1 MEILF
6 WTVEVQQTPLR
17 DLSLLCERNRCRES
31 ETGEEEILKALEHHQ
46 TGKTPTHSRAEK
58 ALRSSQASLNG
69 SLSANWTTQP
79 PAQTEQHDVFS
90 PSKSTWVL
98 TERVGERALL
108 LSDLFILL
116 QVTHPLSAVASTLC
130 ATSPRPVP
138 LSPPWKPSCHG
149 REQSLYMDKQKNIQ
163 LFGWEGSCFFLFV
176 CFLAASVPRPY
187 EAVMRVIRCCS
198 MSQHTCTKDSM
209 SSSSPG
215 HRWRFDFQGRAEPPW
230 LLNRTQSGPRC
241 VFTDEPC
248 SMLGVDFGGMLFFFL
263 VFFF

>member
-6 WTVEVQQTPLR
+6 WTEEVQQTQLR

-79 PAQTEQHDVFS
+79 PAPPEQHDVFS

-116 QVTHPLSAVASTLC
+116 QVIHPLSAVTSTLC
-130 ATSPRPVP
+130 ATSPHPVP
-138 LSPPWKPSCHG
+138 LSPPWKPSCHVRDSENKLCTWINRQTYNSLDG
-149 REQSLYMDKQKNIQ
+149 RILV
-163 LFGWEGSCFFLFV
+163 FF
-176 CFLAASVPRPY
+176 CFLAASAPRPH
-187 EAVMRVIRCCS
+187 EAVTRVVHCC
-198 MSQHTCTKDSM
+198 
-209 SSSSPG
+209 
-215 HRWRFDFQGRAEPPW
+215 
-230 LLNRTQSGPRC
+230 
-241 VFTDEPC
+241 
-248 SMLGVDFGGMLFFFL
+248 
-263 VFFF
+263 